1 MALFGQFYLDKEKDI
16 IVDLFLEG
24 DGLHYVLRTPNHNSG
39 NLITNLAKLC
49 DLPLGYDEQGLKVI
63 RGMIPCYVDGA
74 NRRLYIFRMGNTKI
88 ANIFPDGSVEMK
100 ASVPAI
106 SKALMSQTKDYRLS
120 IAKTIV
126 KTYIF
131 DDCKFHAD
139 LHTHM
144 SANLEPD
151 ILIALGIRHQVRY
164 PLYYIKKLGLKCSKE
179 QLALLENRRTK
190 AAELFA
196 ESPLSGKYLDRK
208 IDDNTFINFADL
220 ILNNLPDAEYN
231 IARIRVSLA
240 IPKDGQAVFADLEKV
255 YLYRYVFTKGVPSE
269 DRISLGNTGKIPDE
283 DIAALLERMLR
294 DAGNKEYRDN
304 TLFQDKLLWIARNY
318 QRYGISYAEITDTCL
333 VKKEQAAEV
342 LSQIHAVMPAIT
354 AETGVLLR
362 FLAGIRRVPLTIVRD
377 RVTQDDYLSEN
388 LRVLRAVAAD
398 PYVAGSDI
406 VGEEIN
412 NILELKIVIRELV
425 EIAAEIPGFV
435 VRIHAGENDALR
447 DNVANSLVCIR
458 ESLAPGQQMP
468 AVRIGHGLYTSN
480 LSSPRGK
487 KLIRDLLDSRTV
499 LEFQLTSNVRLNN
512 LSDLSH
518 HPLRQYLRSGIRCV
532 QGTDGGALYGTNS
545 IDEELALEKMLGLSH
560 DELCQMRKAE
570 DEIVSAGRA
579 AFEEKRRLFDS
590 SRGNTA
596 IKEYLEEQ
604 IRQSSKRS
612 SALWNAGGKKD
623 TEQLLSGQIAPFPD
637 GKLPVI
643 LAGGSFNSD
652 RHTTKIREEGKQLI
666 DALLKNADP
675 EKVFFVVGHRLCG
688 YEKYLTEQNKGRFRI
703 FAFVPGMLSSAEA
716 RRLTDSGLSVRP
728 AIEQNGNGLY
738 KSIAYEIFKRRPS
751 VLLAFDGNSP
761 VINLV
766 QEAKNGR
773 FKCRIYLDAHS
784 RTLAAKGKALQG
796 YVQLFRNKE
805 DILPEILENIN
816 KKFPAL

>member
-1 MALFGQFYLDKEKDI
+1 MALFGRFYLDKEKDI
-16 IVDLFLEG
+16 IVDLFQEN

-39 NLITNLAKLC
+39 NLITNLAGLC
-49 DLPLGYDEQGLKVI
+49 DLPLERDEQGLKVI
-63 RGMIPCYVDGA
+63 RGIIPCYVDGA
-74 NRRLYIFRMGNTKI
+74 NRRLYIFRIGNTKI

-106 SKALMSQTKDYRLS
+106 SKALMSQTKNYRLN

-144 SANLEPD
+144 NGNLEPD

-164 PLYYIKKLGLKCSKE
+164 PLYYIKKLGLKCSEE
-179 QLALLENRRTK
+179 QRALLEQRR
-190 AAELFA
+190 AEASRLF
-196 ESPLSGKYLDRK
+196 EGSPLTGKYLERK
-208 IDDNTFINFADL
+208 IDDNTFVNFADL
-220 ILNNLPDAEYN
+220 ILNNLRDAEYN
-231 IARIRVSLA
+231 IAKIRISLA
-240 IPKDGQAVFADLEKV
+240 VPKDGQAVFADLEKV
-255 YLYRYVFTKGVPSE
+255 YLYRYVFTKGIPSE
-269 DRISLGNTGKIPDE
+269 DRISFIDAGKIPDK
-283 DIAALLERMLR
+283 DIADLLGRMLR
-294 DAGNKEYRDN
+294 DAGSREYRNN
-304 TLFQDKLLWIARNY
+304 TLFQDKLLWIARIY
-318 QRYGISYAEITDTCL
+318 QRYGITYAEITDTSL
-333 VKKEQAAEV
+333 VKKELAPEV
-342 LSQIHAVMPAIT
+342 LSQIHAVMPAVT

-377 RVTQDDYLSEN
+377 RVTPDDYLAEN
-388 LRVLRAVAAD
+388 LQVLRAVAAD

-412 NILELKIVIRELV
+412 DILELKSVIRELV
-425 EIAAEIPGFV
+425 GIAAGIPGFV
-435 VRIHAGENDALR
+435 IRIHAGENDALR
-447 DNVANSLVCIR
+447 DNVANSIVCIR
-458 ESLAPGQQMP
+458 EALAPGQEMP

-487 KLIRDLLDSRTV
+487 RLIQDLLDSGAV

-560 DELCQMRKAE
+560 EELCQMRKAE
-570 DEIVSAGRA
+570 DRIVSAGCA
-579 AFEEKRRLFDS
+579 AFEAKQRLFS
-590 SRGNTA
+590 SERGKTEV
-596 IKEYLEEQ
+596 KEYLEEQ
-604 IRQSSKRS
+604 IRQSSKQS
-612 SALWNAGGKKD
+612 SVLWNTGGKKD
-623 TEQLLSGQIAPFPD
+623 AEQQLSAQIAAFPD
-637 GKLPVI
+637 GIPVI

-666 DALLKNADP
+666 DALLQNADS
-675 EKVFFVVGHRLCG
+675 EKIFFVVGHRLCG
-688 YEKYLTEQNKGRFRI
+688 YEKYLAEQNKGRFRI
-703 FAFVPGMLSSAEA
+703 FAFVPGMLSPAEA
-716 RRLTDSGLSVRP
+716 RRLTASGLSVRP

-761 VINLV
+761 AINLV

-773 FKCRIYLDAHS
+773 YKCRIYLDAHS
-784 RTLAAKGKALQG
+784 RTLAAKGKTLQG
-796 YVQLFRNKE
+796 YVHLFRKK
-805 DILPEILENIN
+805 DDVLREILEYTDTKN
-816 KKFPAL
+816 PA

>member
-1 MALFGQFYLDKEKDI
+1 MALFGRFYLDKEKDI
-16 IVDLFLEG
+16 IVDLFMES

-39 NLITNLAKLC
+39 NLITNLATLC
-49 DLPLGYDEQGLKVI
+49 DLPLEFDGQGLKVI
-63 RGMIPCYVDGA
+63 RGIIPCYVDGS
-74 NRRLYIFRMGNTKI
+74 NRRIYIFRMGNTKI
-88 ANIFPDGSVEMK
+88 ANVFPDGSVEMK

-106 SKALMSQTKDYRLS
+106 SKALMSQTKNYRLS

-144 SANLEPD
+144 SGNLEPD

-179 QLALLENRRTK
+179 QLALLEKRRAE
-190 AAELFA
+190 AAKNFIG
-196 ESPLSGKYLDRK
+196 SQLSGKYLERK
-208 IDDNTFINFADL
+208 IDDSTFLNFADL

-240 IPKDGQAVFADLEKV
+240 VPKDGQAVFADLEKV
-255 YLYRYVFTKGVPSE
+255 YLYRYVFTKGIPSE
-269 DRISLGNTGKIPDE
+269 DRIPLENAEKIPDK
-283 DIAALLERMLR
+283 DIAEQLGRMLS
-294 DAGNKEYRDN
+294 DAESKEYRNN

-318 QRYGISYAEITDTCL
+318 ERYGISYAEITDTSL

-342 LSQIHAVMPAIT
+342 LSQIHAVMPAVT
-354 AETGVLLR
+354 EETGVLLR
-362 FLAGIRRVPLTIVRD
+362 FLTGIRRVPLTIVRD
-377 RVTQDDYLSEN
+377 RVTPDDYLAEN
-388 LRVLRAVAAD
+388 LQVLRAVAAD

-412 NILELKIVIRELV
+412 DILELKNVIKELV
-425 EIAAEIPGFV
+425 EIAGGIPGFV
-435 VRIHAGENDALR
+435 IRIHAGENDALR
-447 DNVANSLVCIR
+447 DNVANSITCIR
-458 ESLAPGQQMP
+458 ESLVSGQQMP
-468 AVRIGHGLYTSN
+468 TVRIGHGLYTSN

-487 KLIRDLLDSRTV
+487 KLIQDILDSNAV

-560 DELCQMRKAE
+560 TELCQMRKAE
-570 DEIVSAGRA
+570 DEIVSAGLA
-579 AFEEKRRLFDS
+579 AFEEKQRLFSS
-590 SRGNTA
+590 SRGKMDITD
-596 IKEYLEEQ
+596 YLEQQ
-604 IRQSSKRS
+604 IGKSSKQS
-612 SALWNAGGKKD
+612 SALWNAGRKTD
-623 TEQLLSGQIAPFPD
+623 AEQLLSGQIAPFPE
-637 GKLPVI
+637 GKMPVI

-652 RHTTKIREEGKQLI
+652 RHTTQVREEGKQLLE
-666 DALLKNADP
+666 ALLESADP
-675 EKVFFVVGHRLCG
+675 EKVFFVIGHRLCG
-688 YEKYLTEQNKGRFRI
+688 YEKYLVENNGNRFQI
-703 FAFVPGMLSSAEA
+703 FAFVPGMLTGAEA
-716 RRLTDSGLSVRP
+716 GRLKASNVSVRP

-738 KSIAYEIFKRRPS
+738 KSIAYEVFKRMPS

-761 VINLV
+761 AVNLV

-773 FKCRIYLDAHS
+773 YKCRIYLDMHS
-784 RTLAAKGKALQG
+784 RTLAAKGKTLQG
-796 YVQLFRNKE
+796 YVQLFRNRE
-805 DILPEILENIN
+805 DILPDLTEYI
-816 KKFPAL
+816 K

>member
-16 IVDLFLEG
+16 IVDLFLE
-24 DGLHYVLRTPNHNSG
+24 DDVLRYVLRTPNHNSG

-49 DLPLGYDEQGLKVI
+49 DLPLEHDEQGLKVI
-63 RGMIPCYVDGA
+63 RGTIPCYVDGS

-106 SKALMSQTKDYRLS
+106 SKALMSQTKNYRLS

-179 QLALLENRRTK
+179 QMALLEKRRAE
-190 AAELFA
+190 AAKNFTGSQLT
-196 ESPLSGKYLDRK
+196 GKYLDRK

-220 ILNNLPDAEYN
+220 ILNNLGDAAYN
-231 IARIRVSLA
+231 IAKIRISLA
-240 IPKDGQAVFADLEKV
+240 VPKDGQAVFADLEKV
-255 YLYRYVFTKGVPSE
+255 YLYRYVFTKGIPSE
-269 DRISLGNTGKIPDE
+269 SRIPLMDAEKIPDR
-283 DIAALLERMLR
+283 DIADLLDRMLR
-294 DAGNKEYRDN
+294 DAESEEYRDN

-318 QRYGISYAEITDTCL
+318 QRYGIAYAEITDTSL

-342 LSQIHAVMPAIT
+342 LSQIHAVMPAVT

-388 LRVLRAVAAD
+388 LQVLRAVAAD

-412 NILELKIVIRELV
+412 DILELKSVIRELV
-425 EIAAEIPGFV
+425 EIAAGTPGFV
-435 VRIHAGENDALR
+435 IRIHAGENDALR
-447 DNVANSLVCIR
+447 DNVANSIICIR

-487 KLIRDLLDSRTV
+487 KLIQDLLDSNTV

-560 DELCQMRKAE
+560 EELCQMRKAE
-570 DEIVSAGRA
+570 DEIVSAGHA
-579 AFEEKRRLFDS
+579 AFRDKQRLFS
-590 SRGNTA
+590 SLQSKA
-596 IKEYLEEQ
+596 EIKKYLEEQ
-604 IRQSSKRS
+604 IRLSSKQSSV
-612 SALWNAGGKKD
+612 LWNAGGKMD
-623 TEQLLSGQIAPFPD
+623 AEELLSGQIAPFPE
-637 GKLPVI
+637 GKLPLI

-666 DALLKNADP
+666 DALLRNADP
-675 EKVFFVVGHRLCG
+675 ENVFFVIGHRLCG
-688 YEKYLTEQNKGRFRI
+688 YEKYLVEQNNSRFSI
-703 FAFVPGMLSSAEA
+703 FAFVPGMLSPAEA
-716 RRLTDSGLSVRP
+716 KRLAGSSLSVRP

-738 KSIAYEIFKRRPS
+738 KSIAYEVFKHRPS

-761 VINLV
+761 AINLV

-773 FKCRIYLDAHS
+773 YKCRIYLDAHS
-784 RTLAAKGKALQG
+784 RTLSAKGKTLQG

-805 DILPEILENIN
+805 DILPELLQYIENSS
-816 KKFPAL
+816 LTS

>member
-1 MALFGQFYLDKEKDI
+1 MALFGRFYLDKEKDI
-16 IVDLFLEG
+16 IVDLFMES

-39 NLITNLAKLC
+39 NLITNLATLC
-49 DLPLGYDEQGLKVI
+49 NLPLEFDGQGLKVI
-63 RGMIPCYVDGA
+63 RGIIPCYVDGS
-74 NRRLYIFRMGNTKI
+74 NRRIYIFRMGNTKI
-88 ANIFPDGSVEMK
+88 ANVFPDGSVEMK

-106 SKALMSQTKDYRLS
+106 SKALMSQTKNYRLS

-144 SANLEPD
+144 SGNLDPD

-164 PLYYIKKLGLKCSKE
+164 PLYYIKKLGLKCSKK
-179 QLALLENRRTK
+179 QLALLEKRRAE
-190 AAELFA
+190 AAKSFIG
-196 ESPLSGKYLDRK
+196 SQLSGKYLNRK
-208 IDDNTFINFADL
+208 IDDNTFLNFADL

-240 IPKDGQAVFADLEKV
+240 VPKDGQAVFADLEKV
-255 YLYRYVFTKGVPSE
+255 YLYRYVFTKGIPSE
-269 DRISLGNTGKIPDE
+269 DRIPLENAEKIPDK
-283 DIAALLERMLR
+283 DIAELLGRMLR
-294 DAGNKEYRDN
+294 DAGSKEYRNN

-318 QRYGISYAEITDTCL
+318 ERYGISYAEITDTSL

-342 LSQIHAVMPAIT
+342 LSQIHAVMPAVT
-354 AETGVLLR
+354 EETGVLLR

-377 RVTQDDYLSEN
+377 RVTPDDYLAEN
-388 LRVLRAVAAD
+388 LQVLRAVAAD

-412 NILELKIVIRELV
+412 DILELKNVIKELV
-425 EIAAEIPGFV
+425 EIAGGTPGFV
-435 VRIHAGENDALR
+435 IRIHAGENDALR
-447 DNVANSLVCIR
+447 DNVANSITCIR
-458 ESLAPGQQMP
+458 ESLVPGQQMP
-468 AVRIGHGLYTSN
+468 TVRIGHGLYTSN

-487 KLIRDLLDSRTV
+487 KLIQDILDSNAV

-560 DELCQMRKAE
+560 AELCQMRKAE
-570 DEIVSAGRA
+570 DEIVSAGLA
-579 AFEEKRRLFDS
+579 AFEEKQHLFNS
-590 SRGNTA
+590 SRGKMD
-596 IKEYLEEQ
+596 ISDYLEQQ
-604 IRQSSKRS
+604 IGKSSKQS
-612 SALWNAGGKKD
+612 SALWNAGRKTD
-623 TEQLLSGQIAPFPD
+623 AELLLSGQIAPFPE
-637 GKLPVI
+637 GKMPVI

-652 RHTTKIREEGKQLI
+652 RHTTQVREEGKQLLE
-666 DALLKNADP
+666 ALLESADP
-675 EKVFFVVGHRLCG
+675 EKVFFVIGHRLCG
-688 YEKYLTEQNKGRFRI
+688 YEKYLVENNGNRFQI
-703 FAFVPGMLSSAEA
+703 FAFVPGMLTGAEA
-716 RRLTDSGLSVRP
+716 GRLKASNVSVRP

-738 KSIAYEIFKRRPS
+738 KSIAYEVFKRMPS

-761 VINLV
+761 AVNLV

-773 FKCRIYLDAHS
+773 YKCRIYLDMHS
-784 RTLAAKGKALQG
+784 RTLAAKGKTLQG
-796 YVQLFRNKE
+796 YVQLFRNRE
-805 DILPEILENIN
+805 DILPDLTEYI
-816 KKFPAL
+816 K

>member
-269 DRISLGNTGKIPDE
+269 DRISLGNTGRIPDE

-773 FKCRIYLDAHS
+773 YKCRIYLDAHS
-784 RTLAAKGKALQG
+784 RTLAAKGKTLQG

>member
-16 IVDLFLEG
+16 IVDLFLED

-179 QLALLENRRTK
+179 QLTLLENRRTK

-269 DRISLGNTGKIPDE
+269 DRISLGNTGRIPDE

-675 EKVFFVVGHRLCG
+675 EKIFFVVGHRLCG

-773 FKCRIYLDAHS
+773 YKCRIYLDAHS
-784 RTLAAKGKALQG
+784 RTLAAKGKTLQG

-805 DILPEILENIN
+805 DILPEILEDIDRN
-816 KKFPAL
+816 FPAS

>member
-1 MALFGQFYLDKEKDI
+1 MALFGRFYLDKEKDI
-16 IVDLFLEG
+16 IVDLFMES

-39 NLITNLAKLC
+39 NLITNLATLC
-49 DLPLGYDEQGLKVI
+49 DLPLEFDGQGLKVI
-63 RGMIPCYVDGA
+63 RGIIPCYVDGS
-74 NRRLYIFRMGNTKI
+74 NRRIYIFRMGNTKI
-88 ANIFPDGSVEMK
+88 ANVFPDGSVEMK

-106 SKALMSQTKDYRLS
+106 SKALMSQTKNYRLS

-144 SANLEPD
+144 SGNLEPD

-179 QLALLENRRTK
+179 QLALLEKRRAE
-190 AAELFA
+190 AAKNFIG
-196 ESPLSGKYLDRK
+196 SQLSGKYLERK
-208 IDDNTFINFADL
+208 IDDSTFLNFADL

-240 IPKDGQAVFADLEKV
+240 VPKDGQAVFADLEKV
-255 YLYRYVFTKGVPSE
+255 YLYRYVFTKGIPSE
-269 DRISLGNTGKIPDE
+269 DRIPLENAEKIPDK
-283 DIAALLERMLR
+283 DIAEQLGRMLS
-294 DAGNKEYRDN
+294 DAESKEYRNN

-318 QRYGISYAEITDTCL
+318 ERYGISYAEITDTSL

-342 LSQIHAVMPAIT
+342 LSQIHAVMPAVT
-354 AETGVLLR
+354 EETGVLLR
-362 FLAGIRRVPLTIVRD
+362 FLTGIRRVPLTIVRD
-377 RVTQDDYLSEN
+377 RVTPDDYLAEN
-388 LRVLRAVAAD
+388 LQVLRAVAAD

-412 NILELKIVIRELV
+412 DILELKNVIKELV
-425 EIAAEIPGFV
+425 EIAGGIPGFV
-435 VRIHAGENDALR
+435 IRIHAGENDALR
-447 DNVANSLVCIR
+447 DNVANSITCIR
-458 ESLAPGQQMP
+458 ESLVPGQHMP
-468 AVRIGHGLYTSN
+468 TVRIGHGLYTSN

-487 KLIRDLLDSRTV
+487 KLIQDILDSNAV

-560 DELCQMRKAE
+560 AELCQMRKAE
-570 DEIVSAGRA
+570 DEIVSAGLA
-579 AFEEKRRLFDS
+579 AFEEKQRLFSS
-590 SRGNTA
+590 SRGKMD
-596 IKEYLEEQ
+596 ISDYLEQQ
-604 IRQSSKRS
+604 IGKSSKQS
-612 SALWNAGGKKD
+612 SALWNAGRKTD
-623 TEQLLSGQIAPFPD
+623 AELLLSGQIAPFPE
-637 GKLPVI
+637 GKMPVI

-652 RHTTKIREEGKQLI
+652 RHTTQVREEGKQLLE
-666 DALLKNADP
+666 ALLESADP
-675 EKVFFVVGHRLCG
+675 EKVFFVIGHRLCG
-688 YEKYLTEQNKGRFRI
+688 YEKYLVENNGNRFQI
-703 FAFVPGMLSSAEA
+703 FAFVPGMLTGAEA
-716 RRLTDSGLSVRP
+716 GRLKASNVSVRP

-738 KSIAYEIFKRRPS
+738 KSIAYEVFKRMPS

-761 VINLV
+761 AVNLV

-773 FKCRIYLDAHS
+773 YKCRIYLDMHS
-784 RTLAAKGKALQG
+784 RTLAAKGKTLQG
-796 YVQLFRNKE
+796 YVQLFRNRE
-805 DILPEILENIN
+805 DILPDLTEYI
-816 KKFPAL
+816 K

>member
-190 AAELFA
+190 ASELFA

-231 IARIRVSLA
+231 IAKIRVSLA

-269 DRISLGNTGKIPDE
+269 DRISLGNTGRIPDE

-675 EKVFFVVGHRLCG
+675 EKIFFVVGHRLCG

-773 FKCRIYLDAHS
+773 YKCRIYLDAHS
-784 RTLAAKGKALQG
+784 RTLAAKGKTLQG

-805 DILPEILENIN
+805 DILPEILENID